1 MEKRKGKKEAE
12 EGQLPLWLTLLW
24 KVIARDSAVCEDAQT
39 MTKLLMEVCREEF
52 AKAKK
57 VFVDSYQTMR
67 EIDART
73 MEILVALLQRP
84 K

>member
-1 MEKRKGKKEAE
+1 M
-12 EGQLPLWLTLLW
+12 
-24 KVIARDSAVCEDAQT
+24 S
-39 MTKLLMEVCREEF
+39 KLLLQVCREEF

-57 VFVDSYQTMR
+57 VFVDSYETMR

-73 MEILVALLQRP
+73 MEILIALIQRP